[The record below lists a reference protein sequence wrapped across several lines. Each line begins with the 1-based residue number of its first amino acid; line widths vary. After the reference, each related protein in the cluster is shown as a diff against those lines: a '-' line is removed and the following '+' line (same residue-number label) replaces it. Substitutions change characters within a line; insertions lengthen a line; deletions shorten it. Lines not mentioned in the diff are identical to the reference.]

1 MSGKSANLKVSKVL
15 TYILIFLVIVGV
27 LGFVAYFTNGFTG
40 DFKEFYVNVDG
51 KNVLSETKGVML
63 AADAPLCANVK
74 YTFGAV
80 SKDISGYHLAV
91 LPATDFDFTVDGEP
105 HKFADEKDLSA
116 GFEITE
122 GEEEF
127 TLTPKGSLVEMLQA
141 VYPDSE
147 IVLDKSKVPIDV
159 DLFKVVVYSEDKSAN
174 VIIGCRLKDPF
185 MEGVRLDKEVITF

>member
-1 MSGKSANLKVSKVL
+1 MSGKSAKLKISKVI
-15 TYILIFLVIVGV
+15 TYILIFLVLVGC

-51 KNVLSETKGVML
+51 KNVLAEAEGYML
-63 AADAPLCANVK
+63 AADAPLSANVK
-74 YTFGAV
+74 YTFGAI

-91 LPATDFDFTVDGEP
+91 LPATDFTFTVDGEE

-116 GFEITE
+116 GFEIIE

-127 TLTPKGSLVEMLQA
+127 TLTPKGSLMDILQA
-141 VYPDSE
+141 VYPDTE
-147 IVLDKSKVPIDV
+147 IVMDKSQISLDK
-159 DLFKVVVYSEDKSAN
+159 DLFKVVVYSEDKSAK
-174 VIIGCRLKDPF
+174 VVIGCRLKDPF

>member
-51 KNVLSETKGVML
+51 KNVLAEESGVML
-63 AADAPLCANVK
+63 SADAPLTANVK
-74 YTFGAV
+74 YTFGAF
-80 SKDISGYHLAV
+80 SDDISGYHLAV
-91 LPATDFDFTVDGEP
+91 LPATDFDFTVDGEA

-127 TLTPKGSLVEMLQA
+127 TLTPKGSLADILKA

-147 IVLDKSKVPIDV
+147 IDFDKRKVPLDT
-159 DLFKVVVYSEDKSAN
+159 DLFKVVVYSQDKSAH
-174 VIIGCRLKDPF
+174 ITIGCRLKDPF
-185 MEGVRLDKEVITF
+185 MEGVILDKEVIVF

>member
-1 MSGKSANLKVSKVL
+1 MSGKSAKLKVSKVL
-15 TYILIFLVIVGV
+15 TYILIFLVVAGV

-40 DFKEFYVNVDG
+40 EFKEFYVNVDG
-51 KNVLSETKGVML
+51 KNVLAEEKGVML
-63 AADAPLCANVK
+63 AADAPLTANVK

-91 LPATDFDFTVDGEP
+91 LPATDFDFTVNGEP

-116 GFEITE
+116 GFEIIE

-127 TLTPKGSLVEMLQA
+127 KLTPKGSLVEILQA
-141 VYPDSE
+141 VYPDAE
-147 IVLDKSKVPIDV
+147 IEVDKSKIPLDV
-159 DLFKVVVYSEDKSAN
+159 DLFKVIVYSQDKTASI
-174 VIIGCRLKDPF
+174 VIGCRLKDPF

>member
-1 MSGKSANLKVSKVL
+1 MSGKSANLKVGKVI

-63 AADAPLCANVK
+63 AADAPLSANVK

-91 LPATDFDFTVDGEP
+91 LPATDFDFTVDGEA

-159 DLFKVVVYSEDKSAN
+159 DLFKVIVYSEDKSAS
-174 VIIGCRLKDPF
+174 VVIGCRLKDPF